1 MPNWTSFPAGAIT
14 IQMHSVWGGGVP
26 GWFGGIIW
34 VAMFGPSESLKYTCP
49 PQPKFS
55 SLYSNW
61 KPEPEVK
68 NEKCKIK
75 DLNYKRRLLYWKIIN
90 RLIYVK

>member
-1 MPNWTSFPAGAIT
+1 MCNGYLGKLIDTSNWNVPNWTSFPAGAIT

-34 VAMFGPSESLKYTCP
+34 VAIFGPSESLKYTCP
-49 PQPKFS
+49 PQPKSS

-61 KPEPEVK
+61 KPEPGVK
-68 NEKCKIK
+68 NDKYAVENS
-75 DLNYKRRLLYWKIIN
+75 D
-90 RLIYVK
+90 